1 MIAKTFQGMEGI
13 LAEELTN
20 LGADNIQIG
29 RRMVSYT
36 GNQELL
42 YRSNFALRTALRVL
56 KPIKHF
62 RATSADEVYEA
73 VKGIDW
79 AQYLDNDTTFAVDS
93 VVFSTEFRH
102 SKFVA
107 YKVKDAIVDQF
118 RERTGDRPNIRL
130 TNPDI
135 QLNIHIAEYDCTL
148 SLDSSGESLH
158 RRGYRQEA
166 VEAPLNEVLA
176 AGIILMTGWR
186 GECDFIDPMC
196 GSGTLPIEAALI
208 AKNIAPGVYRKGY
221 AFEKWPDYDRT
232 LFEQVYNDDSQE
244 RDFTHKI
251 YGYDNNRE
259 AVAIATRNVKAAGL
273 TGDVSIEF
281 QDFKDFTQPL
291 EKSVLVS
298 NPPYGER
305 ISAPDLLGLYKMIGE
320 RLKHQFVDND
330 AWILSYREECF
341 DAIGLKPSLKTP
353 LYNGSLECELRKYQ
367 IFGGRYNEA
376 RAEGRDIKSDE
387 ERRLMSEQRRFKER
401 RAFKQGLEET
411 DEEFAARMEQM
422 EEERRQR
429 REAFHRER
437 SEEGDRRFGDRERR
451 SEGRG
456 FGDRRFGDGDR
467 RFGDRKFGDRD
478 RRSEGRGFGERRFGD
493 GDRRFGDRKFGDR
506 DRKSEGRSF
515 GDRKFGDRQERQ
527 EARKRAFGGE
537 RDFKSYRKPYN
548 DED

>member
-1 MIAKTFQGMEGI
+1 MQEFEMIAKTFQGMEGI

-20 LGADNIQIG
+20 LGANNIQIG

-42 YRSNFALRTALRVL
+42 YRSNFALRTAIRVL

-62 RATSADEVYEA
+62 RATGAEEVYEA
-73 VKGIDW
+73 VKEIDW
-79 AQYLDNDTTFAVDS
+79 TQYLDNDTTFAVDS

-186 GECDFIDPMC
+186 GETDFIDPMC

-232 LFEQVYNDDSQE
+232 LFEQIYNDDSQE

-273 TGDVSIEF
+273 TGDVSIGF

-291 EKSVLVS
+291 EKSIIVS

-320 RLKHQFVDND
+320 RLKHQFLDND

-341 DAIGLKPSLKTP
+341 DAIGLKPSIKTP
-353 LYNGSLECELRKYQ
+353 LYNGSLECELRKYR
-367 IFGGRYNEA
+367 IFSGRYNEA
-376 RAEGRDIKSDE
+376 RAEGRSIKSDE
-387 ERRLMSEQRRFKER
+387 ERRLMGERRRFKER
-401 RAFKQGLEET
+401 RTFKQGLEET
-411 DEEFAARMEQM
+411 DEEFAARMQQV

-429 REAFHRER
+429 RESFRR
-437 SEEGDRRFGDRERR
+437 QRGEEGE
-451 SEGRG
+451 
-456 FGDRRFGDGDR
+456 R
-467 RFGDRKFGDRD
+467 RFGDRKFSDRKFGDKR
-478 RRSEGRGFGERRFGD
+478 FGERKFS
-493 GDRRFGDRKFGDR
+493 DRKFEDRGFGDRKFSDKR
-506 DRKSEGRSF
+506 F
-515 GDRKFGDRQERQ
+515 GDRSNRKFSSRQERQ
-527 EARKRAFGGE
+527 ADRKRAFGGS
-537 RDFKSYRKPYN
+537 RDFNPNRNLYN